1 MRGVSRP
8 MAPPASVPMLR
19 CMIAVPLPRFAPL
32 SPDAARRAT
41 GLAMLTATAFF
52 FGGAMVAG
60 KVAVAEVPPFTV
72 AATRFAIAAVL
83 LFALR
88 RAWPSLDRG
97 SARPRFADLPIIA
110 GLALSASAGY
120 NILFFNGL
128 RLAPATDASMIIPG
142 MVPIVSMV
150 LAAVVLGDRPKRT
163 ALVGLVVAA
172 AGVLL
177 VVDPSG
183 TVSTDRLIGDAL
195 FVGCAILFGSY
206 FLISRVAGARFS
218 PISVS
223 LYGATGAALILVP
236 LAIAEG
242 GPATLLDA
250 GPQTWLAIGQLS
262 VLATVAAFVL
272 LNEGMRRLGVSRSAT
287 VALMIPVFG
296 MLQAVLVLGE
306 RVAGTAVIGAVV
318 VLAGIWLV
326 QGGRLPSLPRRS
338 SPPAPAA
345 RPRTVTQ
352 PV

>member
-1 MRGVSRP
+1 
-8 MAPPASVPMLR
+8 MAPPAAVAMLR
-19 CMIAVPLPRFAPL
+19 SMSVISLPRVPQL

-72 AATRFAIAAVL
+72 AATRFAIAAAL
-83 LFALR
+83 LFGLR
-88 RAWPSLDRG
+88 LAWPSLNRG
-97 SARPRFADLPIIA
+97 SAAPRLRDLPIIA

-120 NILFFNGL
+120 NILFLNGL

-142 MVPIVSMV
+142 LAPIVSTV
-150 LAAVVLGDRPKRT
+150 LAAILLRDRPTRT
-163 ALVGLVVAA
+163 ALVGLGVAGV
-172 AGVLL
+172 GVLL

-183 TVSTDRLIGDAL
+183 TIGRDRLIGDVL
-195 FVGCAILFGSY
+195 FVGCAFLFGSY

-223 LYGATGAALILVP
+223 LYGATGAALILAP

-242 GPATLLDA
+242 GPAKLLDA
-250 GPQTWLAIGQLS
+250 APQTWLAIGQLS

-272 LNEGMRRLGVSRSAT
+272 LNEGLRRLGVARSAAF
-287 VALMIPVFG
+287 ALMIPVFG

-306 RVAGTAVIGAVV
+306 RVAGTAVIGAVI

-326 QGGRLPSLPRRS
+326 QGGRLPSIPRRA
-338 SPPAPAA
+338 SPPAHAP

>member
-1 MRGVSRP
+1 
-8 MAPPASVPMLR
+8 MAVTS
-19 CMIAVPLPRFAPL
+19 IFPLAP
-32 SPDAARRAT
+32 DTARRVT

-88 RAWPSLDRG
+88 LALPSLNRG
-97 SARPRFADLPIIA
+97 SAAPRVRDLPVIA

-120 NILFFNGL
+120 NILNGL

-142 MVPIVSMV
+142 LAPIVSTV
-150 LAAVVLGDRPKRT
+150 LAALVLHDRPTRT
-163 ALVGLVVAA
+163 ALVGLAA
-172 AGVLL
+172 AAVGVLL

-183 TVSTDRLIGDAL
+183 PVDGGRLAGDAL

-206 FLISRVAGARFS
+206 FLISRVAGTRFS

-223 LYGATGAALILVP
+223 LYGATGAALILAP

-242 GPATLLDA
+242 GPAKLFAA
-250 GPQTWLAIGQLS
+250 GSQTWLAIGQLS
-262 VLATVAAFVL
+262 ILATVAAFVL
-272 LNEGMRRLGVSRSAT
+272 LNEGMRRLGVSRSAAF
-287 VALMIPVFG
+287 ALMIPVFG
-296 MLQAVLVLGE
+296 TVQAVVILGE
-306 RVAGTAVIGAVV
+306 HVAGSAAIGAVI

-326 QGGRLPSLPRRS
+326 QGGRLPALPRRVQ
-338 SPPAPAA
+338 PAPVPRVAT
-345 RPRTVTQ
+345 RPI
-352 PV
+352 